1 VRAIV
6 DVMATATGTEKAS
19 GLRTLDARQLTLSSL
34 SSVLGGVVGAA
45 LGGGVAMTFVGMAV
59 TPWLTAFVE
68 YPGPY
73 RRRRVTLV
81 VLFAATVFMSRWL
94 LDYGGL
100 RKDLEYRSRAGRRG
114 RGRARSPRSLSLGA
128 ASA

>member
-1 VRAIV
+1 
-6 DVMATATGTEKAS
+6 MATATGRENAS
-19 GLRTLDARQLTLSSL
+19 GLRTLDARQLMLSSL

-45 LGGGVAMTFVGMAV
+45 LGGGAMTFVGMAV

-68 YPGPY
+68 YPGPH

-81 VLFAATVFMSRWL
+81 VLFAAVVFMSRCL

-100 RKDLEYRSRAGRRG
+100 RKNLEHLRRAGRRG
-114 RGRARSPRSLSLGA
+114 PGGIRSPHSLSLGA